1 MWLLSIIL
9 TFTQP
14 TELKA
19 YYYEYESEKVCR
31 AIAGHY
37 RQAKF
42 DRTRTIKNVYA
53 TCNFKKREYDY
64 E

>member
-14 TELKA
+14 TELQT
-19 YYYEYESEKVCR
+19 YYFEYESEAVCR
-31 AIAGHY
+31 ALASQY

-42 DRTRTIKNVYA
+42 ERTVKNVYV